1 MFKIKHAK
9 CSRSFKGA
17 VLFAALS
24 LYWSGASWAAPA
36 ASPATQA
43 AGATP
48 GITESGLNVW
58 TVRSTPLTAS
68 IAVDRKAHDAL
79 AQAIKDK
86 GFLSIGVIT
95 DEPPFI
101 FTPNGKLQGVDVD
114 MVGGLARALGIKI
127 RLEKTSFDAMIP
139 GLQSGRFDVAMGDFT
154 DTSAREKVVD
164 FVDYLGNGQ
173 TVITRKGETRDFSKP
188 LDLCGFSVS
197 APKGSLSAK
206 LMTELSDICT
216 GKGLKPIDIKTFPGS
231 APGILALE
239 IGRVDAVPV
248 TYAIATY
255 LVKLHPD
262 KYTLTDNL
270 FYRSYKGA
278 AILKGQKALLNA
290 LTFAFQAV
298 VSSPNY
304 NQIMA
309 HWNLGKVK
317 IDKVYVN
324 VPGEPLNKS
333 IK

>member
-1 MFKIKHAK
+1 MFRIKLPKRPGAAQA
-9 CSRSFKGA
+9 A
-17 VLFAALS
+17 VLLAALS
-24 LYWSGASWAAPA
+24 IGGTCWAAAPPA
-36 ASPATQA
+36 GPE
-43 AGATP
+43 AGGALS
-48 GITESGLNVW
+48 GIVESGLNAW
-58 TVRSTPLTAS
+58 TISSTPLTAS
-68 IAVDRKAHDAL
+68 IAVDRQAHDAL
-79 AQAIKDK
+79 PQAIKDK
-86 GFLSIGVIT
+86 GFLTIGVIT

-114 MVGGLARALGIKI
+114 MVGGLARALGIGI

-154 DTSAREKVVD
+154 DTAAREKVVD
-164 FVDYLGNGQ
+164 FIDYLGNGQ
-173 TVITRKGETRDFSKP
+173 TVITRKGDSRDFSRP

-216 GKGLKPIDIKTFPGS
+216 GKGLKPIEIKTFPGS

-239 IGRVDAVPV
+239 LGRVDATPI

-270 FYRSYKGA
+270 FYKSYKGA
-278 AILKGQKALLNA
+278 AILKGRKTLLSA
-290 LTFAFQAV
+290 LTRAFQAV
-298 VSSPNY
+298 IDSPNY
-304 NQIMA
+304 DRLIS
-309 HWNLGKVK
+309 HWSLEKVK
-317 IDKVYVN
+317 VDKVYIN

-333 IK
+333 IH

>member
-1 MFKIKHAK
+1 MFKIKITK
-9 CSRSFKGA
+9 YSGCMQGA

-24 LYWSGASWAAPA
+24 IACSGASWAAPA
-36 ASPATQA
+36 ASPQA
-43 AGATP
+43 READATP
-48 GITESGLNVW
+48 GITQSGMNAWMVS
-58 TVRSTPLTAS
+58 STPLTAS

-86 GFLSIGVIT
+86 GFLTIGVIT

-101 FTPNGKLQGVDVD
+101 FMPNGKLQGVDVD
-114 MVGGLARALGIKI
+114 MVGGLARALGVKI

-154 DTSAREKVVD
+154 DTTAREKVVD

-173 TVITRKGETRDFSKP
+173 TVITRKGDPRDFSKP

-206 LMTELSDICT
+206 LMTELSDICAD
-216 GKGLKPIDIKTFPGS
+216 KGLKPIEIKTFPGS

-239 IGRVDAVPV
+239 LGRVDAVPV

-278 AILKGQKALLNA
+278 AILKGQKALLTA
-290 LTFAFQAV
+290 LTHAFQAV
-298 VSSPNY
+298 VGSPNY
-304 NQIMA
+304 DQIMA
-309 HWNLGKVK
+309 YWNLEKVK
-317 IDKVYVN
+317 VDKVYVN

-333 IK
+333 VH